1 MKIIYALIAAC
12 VSLQACNNSAPTA
25 SAGITAE
32 EMVAMSL
39 YEADDLPTIVATS
52 PVEPIDGAE
61 FTGTS
66 RDNSQAAWT
75 TIYVDDF
82 GYTATVP
89 APAKTESAI
98 EALGFYI
105 DEDGGIV
112 YAIGDTTPAIELP
125 PLP

>member
-12 VSLQACNNSAPTA
+12 LALQACNNAAPTT
-25 SAGITAE
+25 SAIITADE
-32 EMVAMSL
+32 LAAMSL

-52 PVEPIDGAE
+52 PVEPINGAE
-61 FTGTS
+61 FDGTS

-89 APAKTESAI
+89 TSAI
-98 EALGFYI
+98 PNATSATETILGFTI

-112 YAIGDTTPAIELP
+112 YDFDTP
-125 PLP
+125 PWP